1 MEKFDLDDM
10 VKGWFVGDFEPNVI
24 CTKECEVGIK
34 KYTAGTIENAHYHK
48 KAVELTVV
56 VTGKI
61 RMNNDIFEAGDIVKV
76 ERNEII
82 EFEAINDSTTV
93 VFKTG
98 SYKGD
103 KFLVNQNT

>member
-10 VKGWFVGDFEPNVI
+10 VKGWFVGDFKPNVI
-24 CTKECEVGIK
+24 CTKECELGIK
-34 KYTAGTIENAHYHK
+34 KYDAGTIEKAHYHK
-48 KAVELTVV
+48 MAEELTVV

-61 RMNNDIFEAGDIVKV
+61 RMNNNIFEAGDIVKV
-76 ERNEII
+76 KRNEII
-82 EFEAINDSTTV
+82 EFEAIDDSITV

-103 KFLVNQNT
+103 KYLI